1 MNSYIVSDVIYYCNR
16 SVKYSLAIDEKE
28 LDYYDFTFVLSGSLT
43 YFVNGEKIVV
53 ENGDAIFLRPGDSRC
68 RAEGKAPAHYIS
80 FNFLSD
86 NEKMLP
92 FGRVMKKCIS
102 GDIRRLISVYPPQHL
117 VERFHAKEKC
127 QNILNY
133 ILLELYDRHKMRSTN
148 EHVIKIIKYVDEHI
162 TERMSLWDIAEKF
175 HLSKEHTSYIFK
187 REMGTPLV
195 SYINEQKSLLAK
207 KLILSDEM
215 VLSDISDY
223 LGFENYDYF
232 SKTFKKYMGVTPLKL
247 KKNKSA
253 Q

>member
-1 MNSYIVSDVIYYCNR
+1 MDSYIVSDVNYYCNR
-16 SVKYSLAIDEKE
+16 SVAHCSSLEEKKIS
-28 LDYYDFTFVLSGSLT
+28 YFDFTFLLGGSMT
-43 YFVNGEKIVV
+43 YFINGEKITI
-53 ENGDAIFLRPGDSRC
+53 ESGDAIFLRPGDLRY
-68 RAEGKAPAHYIS
+68 REEGKAPVHYIS
-80 FNFLSD
+80 FNFHSD

-92 FGRVMKKCIS
+92 FGRVLKKSIS
-102 GDIRRLISVYPPQHL
+102 KDIRNLISVYPPQHL

-133 ILLELYDRHKMRSTN
+133 ILLELYDLHKMRSTN

-162 TERMSLWDIAEKF
+162 TEKMSLRDIADRF
-175 HLSKEHTSYIFK
+175 HLSKEHTAYIFK
-187 REMGTPLV
+187 REMGIPLV

-207 KLILSDEM
+207 SIILSGEM

-253 Q
+253 Y

>member
-1 MNSYIVSDVIYYCNR
+1 MNSYIVSDVSYYCNR
-16 SVKYSLAIDEKE
+16 SVARCSSLDEKKIS
-28 LDYYDFTFVLSGSLT
+28 YYDFTFLLSGNMT
-43 YFVNGEKIVV
+43 YFINGEKISV
-53 ENGDAIFLRPGDSRC
+53 ESGDAIFLRPGDLR
-68 RAEGKAPAHYIS
+68 RREEGKTPAHYIS
-80 FNFLSD
+80 FNFQSE

-92 FGRVMKKCIS
+92 FGRVMKKCVS

-148 EHVIKIIKYVDEHI
+148 EHVVKIIKYVDEHI
-162 TERMSLWDIAEKF
+162 TERMSLCDIAERF

-207 KLILSDEM
+207 SLILSGEM
-215 VLSDISDY
+215 PLADISDY

-247 KKNKSA
+247 KKSKSA
-253 Q
+253 H

>member
-1 MNSYIVSDVIYYCNR
+1 MHSYIVSDVTYYCNR
-16 SVKYSLAIDEKE
+16 TAARCSALEEKE
-28 LDYYDFTFVLSGSLT
+28 LSYYDFTFLLSGSMT
-43 YFVNGEKIVV
+43 YFVDGEKKVL
-53 ENGDAIFLRPGDSRC
+53 ESGDAIFLRPGDSRY
-68 RAEGKAPAHYIS
+68 REEGKAPAHYIS
-80 FNFLSD
+80 FNFQSD

-92 FGRVMKKCIS
+92 FSKVMKKCIN

-133 ILLELYDRHKMRSTN
+133 ILLELYDLHKMRSAN

-162 TERMSLWDIAEKF
+162 TERMSLCDVAEQF

-207 KLILSDEM
+207 KLILNEDMPLAE
-215 VLSDISDY
+215 ISDY